1 MLPSARSLESKI
13 VHFSSCSVLQDE
25 DACKAFLSM
34 TGAKAITGFNRDVEW
49 VESLAFEM
57 LMFNTL
63 VHYERFGNFYNEI
76 SARYGDLIDRL
87 GFTVIRP

>member
-1 MLPSARSLESKI
+1 M
-13 VHFSSCSVLQDE
+13 QDE